1 MAKKQDLKKGIKK
14 KKKDIISQLKNLT
27 SWLCSNHDVNV
38 LERFI
43 SYYDINKSMLHS
55 RISTYCF
62 NNLHV
67 IKFINKYLN
76 DLYKFYGYDEKEM
89 LLSFA
94 YLMKLNGIN
103 KPNKFFYLKS
113 MDFKDK
119 NKDIVKNLVKRYFIL
134 THNKTL
140 NNKELNHYYN
150 LFLKG
155 KITSDNLEEINT
167 LLNGNDTQL
176 KIEPLNQESINDLS
190 DEKFEDY
197 FNEIRSRD
205 LSKNIQKFITEI
217 ENDISE
223 SNKCKSC
230 KLCESEKV
238 ILDTNLD
245 DIGPVDVVFVAL
257 NPGKT
262 ETVFHKPLI
271 GRAGKYHR
279 KYMFFMPPGTRWMIT
294 NVILSSTPNQKDIG
308 KDNKQIMKVV
318 NNCKDNLQKILSSFP
333 SKLYVPMGGIAAE
346 VFGIKGS
353 IIANSGK
360 IHDINGKK
368 IIPLVHPSAVI
379 QYHGKMEE
387 AYKLSFQEI
396 YNYLRWTVEKSE
408 DNIKLSDSH
417 ISNNITTNKSLDNI
431 SINNDFS
438 DCTLFDV
445 CNINGKQVVL
455 IFIDKNG
462 SKKYKMIDYQFPI
475 YINEKDWKENDML
488 ISDVTSVAYVNGYE
502 LSKIKRQLYELI
514 ELSKNSVTKNR

>member
-1 MAKKQDLKKGIKK
+1 MAKKSDLKKGIKK
-14 KKKDIISQLKNLT
+14 KKKDILSQLKSLT
-27 SWLCSNHDVNV
+27 SWLCSNHDIQA

-43 SYYDINKSMLHS
+43 DYYDINKSMLHS

-62 NNLHV
+62 NNLNV
-67 IKFINKYLN
+67 VKFINKYLN

-113 MDFKDK
+113 MDHKDK
-119 NKDIVKNLVKRYFIL
+119 NKDIVKKLIKRYFIL
-134 THNKTL
+134 THNRTL

-155 KITSDNLEEINT
+155 KITSEHLEEIHTLINGNDKSLNLEELQSN
-167 LLNGNDTQL
+167 N
-176 KIEPLNQESINDLS
+176 IEDLS
-190 DEKFEDY
+190 EEGFEDH
-197 FNEIRSRD
+197 FNEMRSRN
-205 LSKNIQKFITEI
+205 LSEEVQNFVNGIKNDI
-217 ENDISE
+217 ENRE
-223 SNKCKSC
+223 QCKSC
-230 KLCESEKV
+230 TLCDAEKV
-238 ILDTNLD
+238 ILDTNVDVL
-245 DIGPVDVVFVAL
+245 GPVDVVFIAL

-279 KYMFFMPPGTRWMIT
+279 KFMYFMPPNTKWMLT
-294 NVILSSTPNQKDIG
+294 NVILSFTPNQKAIG

-318 NNCKDNLQKILSSFP
+318 NNCKDNLQKILTAFP

-353 IIANSGK
+353 IVANSGK
-360 IHDINGKK
+360 MHDIGGKK
-368 IIPLVHPSAVI
+368 VIPLVHPSAVI

-396 YNYLRWTVEKSE
+396 YNFLKDTVQNEKIE
-408 DNIKLSDSH
+408 KINTDNNQKHYETDAV
-417 ISNNITTNKSLDNI
+417 SNN
-431 SINNDFS
+431 NDLS

-445 CNINGKQVVL
+445 CNINGREVLL

-462 SKKYKMIDYQFPI
+462 NKKYKTIDYQFPV
-475 YINEKDWKENDML
+475 YINESDWKSNDML
-488 ISDVTSVAYVNGYE
+488 IDNPTTVSYVNGYE
-502 LSKIKRQLYELI
+502 LSKIKRHLYELI
-514 ELSKNSVTKNR
+514 ELSKNSVFKTR